1 MSTIDA
7 FKNGLKKTVEHLKIE
22 YAKLQTG
29 RASASLVE
37 GIMIDAYG
45 HKQPL
50 KAVSGISIQ
59 DARTIVIQP
68 WDKGV
73 MQQVEAAIRDAD
85 IGVNPVNDG
94 VAIRINLPPMTEERR
109 IQIVKIVKELAEEA
123 RISVRQ
129 QRQEFHSNSK
139 RDEDRSEDEH
149 RDFEAALQKEVD
161 KTNKEMEEIA
171 KGKEEDIMKV

>member
-1 MSTIDA
+1 MSDINL
-7 FKNGLKKTVEHLKIE
+7 FKKGMQKTTEHLKME

-45 HKQPL
+45 QKQPL
-50 KAVSGISIQ
+50 KGVAGISIQ

-73 MQQVEAAIRDAD
+73 MQQIESAIRDAN

-94 VAIRINLPPMTEERR
+94 VVIRLNLPPMTEERR
-109 IQIVKIVKELAEEA
+109 LQIVKIVKELAEEA

-139 RDEDRSEDEH
+139 RDESRSEDEH
-149 RDFEAALQKEVD
+149 RDFETALQKEVD
-161 KTNKEMEEIA
+161 KANKELEEIS
-171 KGKEEDIMKV
+171 KSKEEDIMQV